1 MLFEDESPNIYG
13 DSLTKIRFTD
23 DIHEG
28 SGPDH
33 FGQWF

>member
-1 MLFEDESPNIYG
+1 MLFEDESPNNYG

-28 SGPDH
+28 SVPDH
-33 FGQWF
+33 LGQWF